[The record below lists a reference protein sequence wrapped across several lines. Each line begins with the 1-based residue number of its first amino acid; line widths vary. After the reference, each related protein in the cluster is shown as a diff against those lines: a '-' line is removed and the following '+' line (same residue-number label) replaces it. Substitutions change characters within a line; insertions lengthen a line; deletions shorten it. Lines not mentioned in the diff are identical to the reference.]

1 MSPELEATQAAAPQ
15 AQVQGAEPAAAESP
29 LCKARKQQK
38 ILEVAAHA
46 FAGQDFHK
54 VRTDDIAAAAAV
66 GKGTLFRY
74 FASKEDLFVAT
85 MIYSVEVA
93 SAEMDRA
100 LAGIYGPQER
110 LETACRHLVHFY
122 QHNENLFQLLHGDKA
137 LHDQPRHAEFHARL
151 NQQREKIAQIL
162 RDGQAAGC
170 VRRKLDAAVAGRLL
184 FGMIRTAMRVPEF
197 KERSSEEIAGTLLDL
212 FLKGAGKGHA
222 QCGPAAPPGPAPS
235 GGPSAPNAPKA

>member
-1 MSPELEATQAAAPQ
+1 MTPEIEALPP
-15 AQVQGAEPAAAESP
+15 GAEHAVQESP
-29 LCKARKQQK
+29 LCKAHKQQK
-38 ILEVAAHA
+38 LLESAAKA

-100 LAGIYGPQER
+100 LAGIDGPQER

-122 QHNENLFQLLHGDKA
+122 QHNENLFQLLHSDKA
-137 LHDQPRHAEFHARL
+137 LHDQPRHAEFHARQNL
-151 NQQREKIAQIL
+151 LREKIAQVI

-170 VRRKLDAAVAGRLL
+170 FRKVDAAVAGRLL
-184 FGMIRTAMRVPEF
+184 FGMMRTAMRMDGL
-197 KERSSEEIAGTLLDL
+197 KERSAEEISGSLLDI
-212 FLKGAGKGHA
+212 FLKGVGK
-222 QCGPAAPPGPAPS
+222 CRPAAPPGAAAGQAPP
-235 GGPSAPNAPKA
+235 GTAGT

>member
-1 MSPELEATQAAAPQ
+1 MEVSTQENLDRQTIAFDSNAPESSAS
-15 AQVQGAEPAAAESP
+15 ESP
-29 LCKARKQQK
+29 LCKARKQQM
-38 ILEVAAHA
+38 ILDAAARA

-54 VRTDDIAAAAAV
+54 VRTDDIAAAAGV

-74 FASKEDLFVAT
+74 FASKEELFVAT
-85 MIYSVEVA
+85 MVYSVEVA

-122 QHNENLFQLLHGDKA
+122 QNNECLFHLLHHEKT
-137 LHDQPRHAEFHARL
+137 LHDQPRHCEFHARL

-170 VRRKLDAAVAGRLL
+170 FRNKVDAAVAGRLL
-184 FGMIRTAMRVPEF
+184 FGMMRTAMRMPEF
-197 KERSSEEIAGTLLDL
+197 KGRSSDEISGALLDL
-212 FLKGAGKGHA
+212 FLRGAGKGHA
-222 QCGPAAPPGPAPS
+222 HCRPASAGGPAAPAGEAPPGT
-235 GGPSAPNAPKA
+235 

>member
-1 MSPELEATQAAAPQ
+1 MTPEIEALPP
-15 AQVQGAEPAAAESP
+15 GAEHAVQESP
-29 LCKARKQQK
+29 LCKAHKQQK
-38 ILEVAAHA
+38 LLESAAKA

-122 QHNENLFQLLHGDKA
+122 QHNDNLFQLLHSDKA
-137 LHDQPRHAEFHARL
+137 LHDQPRHADFHARL
-151 NQQREKIAQIL
+151 NGQREKIAQIL

-170 VRRKLDAAVAGRLL
+170 FRRKLDAAVAGRLL
-184 FGMIRTAMRVPEF
+184 FGMIRTAMRIPEF
-197 KERSSEEIAGTLLDL
+197 KARSSEEIVGPLLDL

-222 QCGPAAPPGPAPS
+222 QCGQAGPSPS
-235 GGPSAPNAPKA
+235 GGAPSSP

>member
-1 MSPELEATQAAAPQ
+1 MSQEPDAPQ
-15 AQVQGAEPAAAESP
+15 TIAASPQPAEQAQAESP

-38 ILEVAAHA
+38 ILEAAARA

-54 VRTDDIAAAAAV
+54 VRTDDIAAAAGV

-74 FASKEDLFVAT
+74 FAGKEELFVAT
-85 MIYSVEVA
+85 MVYSVEVA

-110 LETACRHLVHFY
+110 LETACRQLVDFY
-122 QHNENLFQLLHGDKA
+122 QKNECLFQLLHGDKA

-151 NQQREKIAQIL
+151 QQQRDKIAQIL

-170 VRRKLDAAVAGRLL
+170 FRQKFDAAVAARLL
-184 FGMIRTAMRVPEF
+184 FGMMRTAMRVPEF
-197 KERSSEEIAGTLLDL
+197 KDRPADEIAGTLLDL
-212 FLKGAGKGHA
+212 FLRGAGKGHA
-222 QCGPAAPPGPAPS
+222 QCRPTAGAPAAPSGEAPPGGV
-235 GGPSAPNAPKA
+235 GG